1 MSAKDTLHKL
11 VDFLEESEAD
21 EAAKFVSYLLYL
33 RDPVL
38 RTLRKAPEND
48 ERESEEEEEEAAV
61 KEAYEDLKSGNVIP
75 SDKILD
81 EI

>member
-1 MSAKDTLHKL
+1 MSAKDTLHIL

-33 RDPVL
+33 SHPVL
-38 RTLRKAPEND
+38 RTLREAPEDD
-48 ERESEEEEEEAAV
+48 EPETEEEKAAM
-61 KEAYEDLKSGNVIP
+61 KGAYEDLKSGNIVS

>member
-1 MSAKDTLHKL
+1 MSAKDTLHRL
-11 VDFLEESEAD
+11 VDYLEENEAD
-21 EAAKFVSYLLYL
+21 EAAKYVSYLIYL
-33 RDPVL
+33 RDPIL
-38 RTLRKAPEND
+38 RALREALEDD
-48 ERESEEEEEEAAV
+48 ERESEEEEAAV

>member
-11 VDFLEESEAD
+11 IHFLEENEAD
-21 EAAKFVSYLLYL
+21 EAAKFVSYLIYL

-38 RTLRKAPEND
+38 RALREAPIDDEPETED
-48 ERESEEEEEEAAV
+48 ERAAM
-61 KEAYEDLKSGNVIP
+61 KEAYEDLKSGNIIP
-75 SDKILD
+75 SDKIFD

>member
-11 VDFLEESEAD
+11 VDFLEENEAD
-21 EAAKFVSYLLYL
+21 EAAKFVSYLIYL

-38 RTLRKAPEND
+38 RALREAPVDDEPETED
-48 ERESEEEEEEAAV
+48 ERAAME
-61 KEAYEDLKSGNVIP
+61 EAYEDLKSGNVIP
-75 SDKILD
+75 SDKIFD

>member
-11 VDFLEESEAD
+11 VDFLEENEAD
-21 EAAKFVSYLLYL
+21 EAAKFDSYLIYL

-38 RTLRKAPEND
+38 RALREAPEDD
-48 ERESEEEEEEAAV
+48 EPETEEERTAV
-61 KEAYEDLKSGNVIP
+61 MEAYEDLKSGNIIP

>member
-11 VDFLEESEAD
+11 VDFLEENEAD
-21 EAAKFVSYLLYL
+21 EAAKFVSYLIYL

-38 RTLRKAPEND
+38 RALREAPVVD
-48 ERESEEEEEEAAV
+48 EPETEDELAAME
-61 KEAYEDLKSGNVIP
+61 EAYEDLKSGNVIP
-75 SDKILD
+75 SDKIFD